1 MTELFSHT
9 DKFVL
14 VLVRTSGVIM
24 VAPVF
29 GAAAVPARIKAAFVL
44 VLSLM
49 LMPVVKSEAPALGS
63 VLAYCVVA
71 VRELSIGLMMGFTAI
86 LAFGAFQIAGEF
98 IGRQMGLA
106 LGELADPLL
115 EQQASVF
122 SQFHYILAML
132 AFVAVDGHHW
142 FLQALAAS
150 FASIPLGESTLPA
163 AVTAGMVDRFVAVFV
178 AGIKMAAPAVCVLL
192 LVTIGLAMLAR
203 AAPLLNMLMISIS
216 LRIAAGLVAVGIM
229 IPYVYKF
236 GLPLLQNIRNDLSLL
251 VKAL

>member
-1 MTELFSHT
+1 MIELFSHT

-86 LAFGAFQIAGEF
+86 LAFGAFQIAGQF
-98 IGRQMGLA
+98 VGRQMGLA
-106 LGELADPLL
+106 LGELADLC
-115 EQQASVF
+115 F
-122 SQFHYILAML
+122 
-132 AFVAVDGHHW
+132 
-142 FLQALAAS
+142 
-150 FASIPLGESTLPA
+150 
-163 AVTAGMVDRFVAVFV
+163 R
-178 AGIKMAAPAVCVLL
+178 APAERTD
-192 LVTIGLAMLAR
+192 LVQQLHQLAYHVICEL
-203 AAPLLNMLMISIS
+203 IDEHFSKD
-216 LRIAAGLVAVGIM
+216 G
-229 IPYVYKF
+229 
-236 GLPLLQNIRNDLSLL
+236 
-251 VKAL
+251 

>member
-1 MTELFSHT
+1 MNEILGHAN
-9 DKFVL
+9 KFVL

-24 VAPVF
+24 IAPVF
-29 GAAAVPARIKAAFVL
+29 GAAAVPTRIKAAFVL
-44 VLSLM
+44 LLSFVLTPM
-49 LMPVVKSEAPALGS
+49 VASEAPALNNA
-63 VLAYCVVA
+63 LAYGVVA

-86 LAFGAFQIAGEF
+86 LAFGSFQIAGQF

-122 SQFHYILAML
+122 SQFYYILAML

-142 FLQALAAS
+142 FLQALGAS
-150 FASIPLGESTLPA
+150 FASIPLGGSSLPA
-163 AVTAGMVDRFVAVFV
+163 SVTAGMVDRFVAVFI
-178 AGIKMAAPAVCVLL
+178 AGIKMAAPAVCVLV
-192 LVTIGLAMLAR
+192 LVTIALGMLSR

-216 LRIAAGLVAVGIM
+216 LRIAVGLVVIGIM
-229 IPYVYKF
+229 MPHVYRYGSF
-236 GLPLLQNIRNDLSLL
+236 LLENIRSDLSLL